1 LRKFTCFPAEC
12 QHAQVFNRYATII
25 CMEETYLYRRIAD
38 AVRRQIMQGELQ
50 PGDRL
55 PSVREMTRQWGCT
68 VGTVQRAYQEL
79 AAQGLVTSHAGQGTR
94 VVDHNLTQ
102 DDTPLRRAALVH
114 RAEAFLLE
122 VLTAGYA
129 AGEVEEAIRQAL
141 DRWRAVAQRLEAAP
155 TNLLRFSGSHDPV
168 IAWLATHFGGIAP
181 GYTLQLQ
188 FTGSLGGLIALAE
201 GQAALAG
208 CHLWDQETET
218 YNVPFVRRV
227 LPGRRI
233 ALLRLAHRRLGLIVP
248 AGNPAGVQDLMD
260 LKRNQ
265 LRFINRQAGSGTR
278 VWLDA
283 ALHRLGISAD
293 EVQGF
298 HDEKMTHS
306 EVARTVAE
314 GQADVGIGL
323 EAAALAYNLGFI
335 LLTREQYDLV
345 IPEEHFAS
353 PPMPQ
358 LVEWLRGN
366 AARDL
371 FASLGG
377 YEGVDSGVVEWV
389 E

>member
-1 LRKFTCFPAEC
+1 MHMFSPG
-12 QHAQVFNRYATII
+12 YATII
-25 CMEETYLYRRIAD
+25 YMEETYLYRQIAD
-38 AVRRQIMQGELQ
+38 AVRRQIMQGELK

-94 VVDHNLTQ
+94 VVGYTPSQ

-122 VLTAGYA
+122 VLTTGYSA
-129 AGEVEEAIRQAL
+129 QEVEDAIRQAL
-141 DRWRAVAQRLEAAP
+141 ERWRAVARQAEAPP

-168 IAWLATHFGGIAP
+168 IAWLATHFGEIAP

-201 GQAALAG
+201 GQAEIAG
-208 CHLWDQETET
+208 CHLWDQETDT
-218 YNVPFVRRV
+218 YNVPFIRRV
-227 LPGRRI
+227 LPGRRV
-233 ALLRLAHRRLGLIVP
+233 ALIRLAYRRLGLIVP
-248 AGNPAGVQDLMD
+248 AGNPAGIQGLKD
-260 LKRNQ
+260 LKQ
-265 LRFINRQAGSGTR
+265 SHLRFINRQAGSGTR

-293 EVQGF
+293 EIRGF

-306 EVARTVAE
+306 EVARAVAE
-314 GQADVGIGL
+314 GQADVGVGL
-323 EAAALAYNLGFI
+323 EAAALAYNLGFV
-335 LLTREQYDLV
+335 LLIREQYDLA
-345 IPEEHFAS
+345 IPGEHFAS
-353 PPMPQ
+353 LAMQQ
-358 LVEWLRGN
+358 LVEWLRGK
-366 AARDL
+366 AVRDL

-377 YEGVDSGVVEWV
+377 YEGMDSGTVEWV